1 MNPARLS
8 SALLLAVTGA
18 VAAEEIAMPS
28 LQKVTPILVV
38 EAIEPALPFW
48 VDGLG
53 FEKTVEVPEGD
64 RLGFVI
70 LVGHGAE
77 LMLQTPASI
86 DAEVDGQGL
95 SERMRQPAGGGV
107 LYIDVDDLEAIRS
120 RVEAFEVVIPH
131 RRTPYGADELWLRE
145 PGGNLIG
152 FARHGSSPD

>member
-1 MNPARLS
+1 MSPARLCC
-8 SALLLAVTGA
+8 ALLLAGTGA
-18 VAAEEIAMPS
+18 FAAEEIAMPS
-28 LQKVTPILVV
+28 LQKFTPILVV

-70 LVGHGAE
+70 LVGHGTE
-77 LMLQTPASI
+77 LMLQTRASL

-95 SERMRQPAGGGV
+95 SERMRQPPGGGV
-107 LYIDVDDLEAIRS
+107 LYIDVEDLEAIRT
-120 RVEAFEVVIPH
+120 RVKEFEVVIPH
-131 RRTPYGADELWLRE
+131 RRTAYGADELWLRE

-152 FARHGSSPD
+152 FARHGDSPE